1 MPTFLILSQ
10 TFPADVGHGILGRLC
25 ETLEDPTTNNT
36 PKHSS
41 AFFTNTPVQVH
52 TEAAQSLVN
61 SLKDQDSAVVAK
73 ALGLAR
79 ESDASHVYRIEHQW
93 IRNVTLQRPGAALR
107 ALLSDEEIRD
117 WLKKRLN
124 DHKKCYM
131 IVGYKSCSDGEI
143 VDGILVQKGYRD
155 EVRQRLGTMDVRY
168 DWLGPNFVHNE
179 TVFALEVC
187 EVWDAKEFEKIW
199 LEEVEGSVKVGV
211 EDMEVMLVPNGPTDS
226 DMKSMTFITF

>member
-10 TFPADVGHGILGRLC
+10 TFPADVGHGILGRLS
-25 ETLEDPTTNNT
+25 ETLEHPTTDNT

-41 AFFTNTPVQVH
+41 SFFTNTPIQVH
-52 TEAAQSLVN
+52 TEGAQSLVN
-61 SLKDQDSAVVAK
+61 SLKDQDSSAVGQT
-73 ALGLAR
+73 LRLAR
-79 ESDASHVYRIEHQW
+79 ESEGGHIYRMERQW
-93 IRNVTLQRPGAALR
+93 VRSVTLQRPLPALR
-107 ALLSDEEIRD
+107 SLLSDEEIRD

-143 VDGILVQKGYRD
+143 VNGALIQKGYRD
-155 EVRQRLGTMDVRY
+155 EIKQKLGTIDVRY
-168 DWLGPNFVHNE
+168 DWLGPNFVHDE

-199 LEEVEGSVKVGV
+199 LEEVKGSEKVSV
-211 EDMEVMLVPNGPTDS
+211 EDMEVIFLPNGPMDS
-226 DMKSMTFITF
+226 DIKSMTFVTF